1 MNVAYWLYLQ
11 AYFENL
17 EGFDLSQ
24 VGETFTVRLVK
35 TNTVDQEAIKKFAIY
50 RDDVI
55 RQVQG
60 IIRHDA

>member
-24 VGETFTVRLVK
+24 VGETFTVRLLK